1 MIKDLKNGTRGIERI
16 VLYDCEEFDES
27 TNEKFQVVR
36 ALGYH
41 YVGIFPKGASPL
53 VRLCVKN
60 MVEEHHDVDESFEE
74 SPECEK
80 NSKIDRNE
88 YGSRKGLDH
97 RDVTSIIMYV
107 STGLLVLMFVAGYVW
122 NLMKTRNL
130 PRQNEGKRKVWF
142 KGFINF
148 FQFRF
153 KITIFLVSGSTVP
166 VRRMVII
173 C

>member
-16 VLYDCEEFDES
+16 VLHDCEEFDEG
-27 TNEKFQVVR
+27 TNEKFQIVR

-41 YVGIFPKGASPL
+41 YVGIFLKGPDHEMRSC
-53 VRLCVKN
+53 VRN

-74 SPECEK
+74 APECEK
-80 NSKIDRNE
+80 NSKTDMNE

-107 STGLLVLMFVAGYVW
+107 STGLLVLMFVAGCVW

-130 PRQNEGKRKVWF
+130 PRKKEGKRKVWF
-142 KGFINF
+142 KGFIHY

-153 KITIFLVSGSTVP
+153 KITIFLVSGKQYRKVEW
-166 VRRMVII
+166 
-173 C
+173 

>member
-1 MIKDLKNGTRGIERI
+1 MEKRPLVIERV
-16 VLYDCEEFDES
+16 VLYDCEVFGEG
-27 TNEKFQVVR
+27 TNKKFQFVR

-41 YVGIFPKGASPL
+41 YVGIFLQGAPCWVMS
-53 VRLCVKN
+53 CVKN

-74 SPECEK
+74 APECEN
-80 NSKIDRNE
+80 NSKIDMNE

-107 STGLLVLMFVAGYVW
+107 SGGLLVLMFVAGSVW

-130 PRQNEGKRKVWF
+130 PRENEGKRKVWF
-142 KGFINF
+142 KGFIHF

-153 KITIFLVSGSTVP
+153 KITIFLVSGKQY
-166 VRRMVII
+166 RYIEW
-173 C
+173 